1 MKLITRE
8 RMAAEVDIELF
19 AKNQLHLIN
28 LERDAEIA
36 ESTEARKSGSVSELE
51 KRGICVPKLFVNNQR
66 TGLYGKHLIKF
77 GYCRDGGKMAKDKEK
92 SKADP
97 RAQLSSHCL
106 SNGQYTNVFAV
117 VLFAFGKAVSYITC

>member
-1 MKLITRE
+1 
-8 RMAAEVDIELF
+8 MAVEIDIESF

-36 ESTEARKSGSVSELE
+36 ESTEARKSGNVNELR
-51 KRGICVPKLFVNNQR
+51 KRGICVPKLFINNQH

-106 SNGQYTNVFAV
+106 SNGQY
-117 VLFAFGKAVSYITC
+117 I